1 MAHNC
6 RPSPP
11 KCLANSK
18 SVCGSSSGMAG
29 PTTPETLPLSTPL
42 PPGIYQMILY
52 LTQESEPANLA
63 DMKELKELLTL
74 IVTDLEKSASGLAAL
89 RADVRKLSPKSLAD
103 EADAIGL
110 AAKANQDFYNQL
122 RTRIDVLL

>member
-1 MAHNC
+1 
-6 RPSPP
+6 
-11 KCLANSK
+11 
-18 SVCGSSSGMAG
+18 
-29 PTTPETLPLSTPL
+29 
-42 PPGIYQMILY
+42 MILY